1 LQSGDRIREAI
12 RAQVM
17 RAMALNRDGGYHFA
31 GNFIDISYD
40 RFDRA
45 GTQLSFESGPQVLDP
60 DACINMAAVGL
71 LADLTLAATVRTAL
85 DSEIR
90 LATVNLQLSFTGAP
104 FLGRLETQGRLDG
117 RVEGVASETWLA
129 RLDLNA
135 GGRPAAFARGSF
147 IVLPPP
153 RGITLAPLTLRG
165 GKRVP
170 TPALATPL
178 TRIERGILKRAD
190 VALAAIAAEGGSFI
204 QRFWYGVP
212 RATVGG
218 AACAV
223 KNGPH
228 IANRV
233 GHVQGGLLAG
243 LALMT
248 ASAAL
253 PRSWTVS
260 DASVS
265 YISPGEGR
273 VIRLKSKIIHHGRS
287 ISVLRTQATGKGG
300 RLVMDVVSTHAFRAH
315 S

>member
-1 LQSGDRIREAI
+1 
-12 RAQVM
+12 M
-17 RAMALNRDGGYHFA
+17 RAIALNRDGGYHFA
-31 GNFIDISYD
+31 GNFVDISYD

-45 GTQLSFESGPQVLDP
+45 GTRLSFESGPQLLDP
-60 DACINMAAVGL
+60 DGCINMAAVGL

-104 FLGRLETQGRLDG
+104 LVGRLKTEGRLDG
-117 RVEGVASETWLA
+117 RLEGVASETWLA
-129 RLDLNA
+129 RLGLNA

-153 RGITLAPLTLRG
+153 RGMTLAPLTPRG

-170 TPALATPL
+170 TPALASPL
-178 TRIERGILKRAD
+178 TRVERGILNHAD
-190 VALAAIAAEGGSFI
+190 AALDAVATEGGSFI
-204 QRFWYGVP
+204 NRFWYGLP
-212 RATVGG
+212 HATAGG

-248 ASAAL
+248 ASVAL
-253 PRSWTVS
+253 PRSWMVA

-273 VIRLKSKIIHHGRS
+273 VIRLKSKIIRHGRS
-287 ISVLRTQATGKGG
+287 VSVLRTQATGKGG
-300 RLVMDVVSTHAFRAH
+300 GLVMDVVSTHAFRGH
-315 S
+315 SS